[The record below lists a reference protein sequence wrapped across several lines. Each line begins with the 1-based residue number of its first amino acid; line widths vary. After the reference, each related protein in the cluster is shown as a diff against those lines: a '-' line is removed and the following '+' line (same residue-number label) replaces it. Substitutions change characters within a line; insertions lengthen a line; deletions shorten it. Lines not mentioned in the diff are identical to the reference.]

1 MDDSL
6 DRLSD
11 EQFRRLTGLKRP
23 IFQKMV
29 QVLHG
34 SQRHRKGG
42 NRRRLSLEECLL
54 MTLEYWREYRTQ
66 FHIAHSYGVDE
77 ATVNRTIRW
86 VEDTLI
92 KSGEFSLPGRKAL
105 RTSDVE
111 YSVVLVDATET
122 PCERPKKSKDVS
134 TPARKSG
141 TRSSGRSS

>member
-1 MDDSL
+1 MDKASL
-6 DRLSD
+6 ERLSD

-23 IFQKMV
+23 VFADMIR
-29 QVLHG
+29 VLHA
-34 SQRHRKGG
+34 SQRRRKGG
-42 NRRRLSLEECLL
+42 NRRRLSLESCLL

-92 KSGEFSLPGRKAL
+92 KSGTFSLPGRKAL
-105 RTSDVE
+105 RTADVE

-122 PCERPKKSKDVS
+122 PIERPKKNRDVS
-134 TPARKSG
+134 IPAKRNA
-141 TRSSGRSS
+141 TR

>member
-1 MDDSL
+1 MDKASL
-6 DRLSD
+6 ERLWD

-23 IFQKMV
+23 VFSDMIR
-29 QVLHG
+29 VLHA
-34 SQRHRKGG
+34 SQRRRKGG
-42 NRRRLSLEECLL
+42 NRRRLSLEACLL

-92 KSGEFSLPGRKAL
+92 KSGAFSLPGKKAL
-105 RTSDVE
+105 RTTDVE

-122 PCERPKKSKDVS
+122 PIERPKKNSGVS
-134 TPARKSG
+134 IPARRSA
-141 TRSSGRSS
+141 TR

>member
-1 MDDSL
+1 MDKASL
-6 DRLSD
+6 ERLWD

-23 IFQKMV
+23 VFSDMIR
-29 QVLHG
+29 VLHA
-34 SQRHRKGG
+34 SQRRRKGG
-42 NRRRLSLEECLL
+42 NRRRLSLEACLL

-92 KSGEFSLPGRKAL
+92 KSGAFSLPGKKAL
-105 RTSDVE
+105 RTTDVE

-122 PCERPKKSKDVS
+122 PIELPKKNSGVS
-134 TPARKSG
+134 IPAKRSA
-141 TRSSGRSS
+141 TR